1 MEPTQARPVDNVMKA
16 LLVQLMTAENG
27 DPGVCCVHAPLKWF
41 YWMHCTMAVSK
52 FLFG

>member
-1 MEPTQARPVDNVMKA
+1 MKA

-52 FLFG
+52 CLFG